1 MLFLNMISLASIDR
15 YSIALMLKIKN
26 ILILSIVKAAVTN
39 SNAFEKF
46 TEGIC

>member
-1 MLFLNMISLASIDR
+1 MISLASIDR